1 MGFFC
6 LTICVPLRGLVR
18 KPFFWFL
25 PLFLLSLI
33 LATNAEARFA
43 SRFSL
48 SATEEY
54 SDNIFF
60 SKDKDHDFLTSF
72 TPALTFLYAP
82 PGQRDF
88 PLTASISSTVQIF
101 ARNSDQNNFGDNI
114 LIDAG
119 YTYRYSPRL
128 SFDIKENLRRIG
140 ETRTQGSNFSE
151 LGTGGDQLSNR
162 FSVDGKFLY
171 TPKITFTG
179 GFSGRVQS
187 FLDEGG
193 TDIDNSVG
201 IKGTYQWGQHNLHT
215 GYRIRIIKSRNENRN
230 DDDNI
235 VHDFDLGDDYFS
247 KNLIRLTPTLTLSA
261 SSGISLNTG
270 GDGPTIANNTNVALI
285 KVWKG
290 ASLTAGVS
298 RGLTGSL
305 GVSGLSNTTRFSTNF
320 NIQLTRYLTANADI
334 IFFLFD
340 TDDEDF
346 DVLQAQTGIRYL
358 ITSWLSSDLSY
369 IHRFR
374 DGDTENINANS
385 VLLSLT
391 AYFDIWPNPGLGK
404 GLQQL
409 LPSLSVVP

>member
-1 MGFFC
+1 VEFIR
-6 LTICVPLRGLVR
+6 LAIDILSRGLVR
-18 KPFFWFL
+18 KHFFWFL
-25 PLFLLSLI
+25 LLFLLSLI

-54 SDNIFF
+54 NDNIFF
-60 SKDKDHDFLTSF
+60 TKEKDQDFVTSI
-72 TPALTFLYAP
+72 TPTLTFLYAP
-82 PGQRDF
+82 PGQKDF
-88 PLTASISSTVQIF
+88 PFRASIGSALQVF

-114 LIDAG
+114 FIDAG

-128 SFDIKENLRRIG
+128 SFDIKESLRRIG

-162 FSVDGKFLY
+162 FSFDGKFLY

-201 IKGTYQWGQHNLHT
+201 IKGTYQWGQHNLHA
-215 GYRIRIIKSRNENRN
+215 GYRIRFIDSRNENRN

-235 VHDFDLGDDYFS
+235 IHEFDLGDDYFS
-247 KNLIRLTPTLTLSA
+247 KNLIRLTPTLTLSF
-261 SSGISLNTG
+261 SSGISLNTS
-270 GDGPTIANNTNVALI
+270 GDGPTIANNTNVTLTKI
-285 KVWKG
+285 WKG

-305 GVSGLSNTTRFSTNF
+305 GVSGLSNTTSFLSNF
-320 NIQLTRYLTANADI
+320 NIQLTRYLTANANI
-334 IFFLFD
+334 NFFLFD

-346 DVLQAQTGIRYL
+346 NVLQAQTGIQYR
-358 ITSWLSSDLSY
+358 IISWLSSGLSY

-374 DGDTENINANS
+374 DGDTEDINANS